1 MTVKLFRDPVY
12 DYIAINDEHR
22 WILDLIN
29 TPEMQRLRF
38 ISQLGLCNYTYPGA
52 THSRF
57 SHSLGVFHLMQ
68 QVTEY
73 LKKEYPKY
81 FREGDEDALLA
92 ASLLHDLGHP
102 PLSHVTEKAFGNH
115 EQKTVNLILDGSSH
129 IYQVLSDR
137 NKILPKKVA
146 SLIDEKPI
154 EGITISLWQKS
165 LISSQLDMDR
175 LDYLRRDA
183 LCSGAE
189 YGNYDYY
196 RILHTIQLKE
206 KTYEKNQKDVFVT
219 WPKKTRFALEEY
231 LFSRFYMYQSV
242 YFHKTTRGFE
252 CFVRSLLER
261 AKELASTEK
270 SFKNS
275 LLPPM
280 TLLTETNRPDLFL
293 RLTDY
298 CLFAQISFWT
308 DNKDPVLK
316 DISRRIL
323 TRTGLASIELTTSE
337 ALSKRKA
344 INQAEKWLD
353 DCNFPSKYYF
363 IEDNPNVLPY
373 RPYSASSED
382 EERQSSVT
390 SILLYDESWGGSGF
404 KEITEVPGLQRL
416 KAITEENPTVRYFFP
431 KEYETQIKEILR

>member
-1 MTVKLFRDPVY
+1 MIVKLFRDPVY
-12 DYIAINDEHR
+12 DYIAINDEYR
-22 WILDLIN
+22 WILELIN

-68 QVTEY
+68 QVIEY
-73 LKKEYPKY
+73 LKKDYFKY
-81 FREGDEDALLA
+81 FKDGDEDALLA
-92 ASLLHDLGHP
+92 AGLLHDIGHP

-115 EQKTVNLILDGSSH
+115 EQKTVSIVLDKNSCIH
-129 IYQVLSDR
+129 KLLSAR
-137 NKILPKKVA
+137 NSALPKKVA

-154 EGITISLWQKS
+154 EGVTVSLWQKS

-206 KTYEKNQKDVFVT
+206 KTYEKNQKGIFVT

-252 CFVRSLLER
+252 SFVRSLLDR
-261 AKELASTEK
+261 AKDTALEGDCEELLISPMK
-270 SFKNS
+270 S
-275 LLPPM
+275 
-280 TLLTETNRPDLFL
+280 LTGIADHNGFL
-293 RLTDY
+293 QLTDY
-298 CLFAQISFWT
+298 SLLTQISLWT
-308 DNKDPVLK
+308 ENKDPVLK

-416 KAITEENPTVRYFFP
+416 KAITEESPMVRYFFP
-431 KEYETQIKEILR
+431 KEYEMQIKEILK